1 MKWIYDSD
9 GNADLEEVAF
19 AEKGISAILE
29 NVDLSSAPS
38 DAADA
43 AMCLLGRLV
52 RELAETTGA
61 HGNVGDDEPTRCED
75 APIVATDL
83 DEKVLIA
90 VISAYEEGSA
100 RMPEL
105 SVSAAEF
112 EIMRHA
118 CLPYLADHGNVDAI
132 RHDVVSIVV
141 AEERQ
146 AKLRH
151 LIGAWQWAERKD

>member
-52 RELAETTGA
+52 VFSQVKVDSSLCRF
-61 HGNVGDDEPTRCED
+61 PTLR
-75 APIVATDL
+75 
-83 DEKVLIA
+83 
-90 VISAYEEGSA
+90 SGHA
-100 RMPEL
+100 RTP
-105 SVSAAEF
+105 SFRYQRA
-112 EIMRHA
+112 
-118 CLPYLADHGNVDAI
+118 
-132 RHDVVSIVV
+132 
-141 AEERQ
+141 
-146 AKLRH
+146 
-151 LIGAWQWAERKD
+151 

>member
-1 MKWIYDSD
+1 MRWIYDD
-9 GNADLEEVAF
+9 CGNADLEEAAF
-19 AEKGISAILE
+19 AEKGVSTILE
-29 NVDLSSAPS
+29 HVDLSYAPR
-38 DAADA
+38 DAAT
-43 AMCLLGRLV
+43 CLLGRLV

-132 RHDVVSIVV
+132 RHGVVSIVV

-151 LIGAWQWAERKD
+151 LIGAWQWPESRE

>member
-52 RELAETTGA
+52 SVFRQPLVSQNSIRSFHT
-61 HGNVGDDEPTRCED
+61 
-75 APIVATDL
+75 
-83 DEKVLIA
+83 
-90 VISAYEEGSA
+90 SA
-100 RMPEL
+100 
-105 SVSAAEF
+105 
-112 EIMRHA
+112 
-118 CLPYLADHGNVDAI
+118 
-132 RHDVVSIVV
+132 
-141 AEERQ
+141 
-146 AKLRH
+146 
-151 LIGAWQWAERKD
+151 